1 MSVRFEDY
9 DLVIFDLDNTLYDEN
24 LYLFKG
30 YLDIARYLS
39 NKYSHIPFLECK
51 MYLEVTFQREGR
63 KFLFDKLFNKY
74 KIVDELEDCLKLMRE
89 VTFDSKIKLFKTSYL
104 LLKDAINSSKVCVL
118 TNGNPTQQKN
128 KIRQIEWEGLLDDIN
143 IVFANEYAP
152 KPSAKVFEDYLLP
165 KYNLISK
172 KILFIGD
179 DISDKSF
186 SQGIGCQFIN
196 IEKFKI
202 NNDNFY
208 FL

>member
-1 MSVRFEDY
+1 MNVRFKDY

-63 KFLFDKLFNKY
+63 KFLFDKLFDKY

-89 VTFDSKIKLFKTSYL
+89 VNFDSKIKLFKTSYL
-104 LLKDAINSSKVCVL
+104 LLKDAINSTKVCIL
-118 TNGNPTQQKN
+118 TNGNPAQQKN

-152 KPSAKVFEDYLLP
+152 KPSAKVFEDYI
-165 KYNLISK
+165 KNFYNINPANVLM
-172 KILFIGD
+172 IGD
-179 DISDKSF
+179 SKVDEEFAIEVGSS
-186 SQGIGCQFIN
+186 FIN
-196 IEKFKI
+196 II
-202 NNDNFY
+202 D
-208 FL
+208 L